1 MDDPFFLSDEWNFA
15 EFWDAAE
22 VEWATPSAPISLAQ
36 EWDVASELV
45 EKLGAVAVD
54 ELKLS
59 PRPYNGL
66 RRRGIDTVG
75 ALLATSENELGNIR
89 NLGRNAIEEI
99 KRKARDFVDHT
110 SVHFALPV
118 ESTTSHQTHEPS
130 SAPVVAPVV
139 AAALEVAPAITDW
152 EQLKPLVLRP
162 ASPLFWSVPAFLAAW
177 RELGENAGD
186 EKCALQ
192 QRRALVQNLK
202 GAREFTWDALRDEC
216 RALCSERE
224 WEVLVARCGLDGE
237 IEGEPQTHTLQEIA
251 VLQDVSRERVRQLEG
266 TAQRKIRRSIGP
278 LQAMRETLLWLV
290 ERAGGIIC
298 TEHAVVDLVEFFPRG
313 QMPVEPLLKLLLQV
327 AHKFQPVTRP
337 SMTQLHGALAPTG
350 SAIFALE
357 RRNDFKP
364 VIEMAQR
371 LWSQRDTTLHSE
383 DWVPQIAAALGA
395 ELFFFSPPWIG
406 ACLRA
411 DGRFDPA
418 RFAVVAPRLTLEKAL
433 VETLQR
439 LGAPT
444 HFTELTARLNEFDIW
459 KREAKTRSVH
469 GRLGAHPELFVCVG
483 RGTYGL
489 AAWGLEAQR
498 VTRDLSVFIGDA
510 AEEFL
515 EARGEAASE
524 DEIVAYVMQ
533 RKKCRDFSVRQR
545 LFYDPRFH
553 RFAPRR
559 YGLKK
564 WVF

>member
-1 MDDPFFLSDEWNFA
+1 MDDASFLSDEWNFA
-15 EFWDAAE
+15 EFWDESEAA
-22 VEWATPSAPISLAQ
+22 ASSAPISLAQ
-36 EWDVASELV
+36 EWNVAPELV
-45 EKLGAVAVD
+45 EKLGEVALD
-54 ELKLS
+54 KLQLS
-59 PRPYNGL
+59 NRPYNGL
-66 RRRGIDTVG
+66 RRHGIDTIGV
-75 ALLATSENELGNIR
+75 LLATPENELRNIR
-89 NLGRNAIEEI
+89 NLGHLAIEEI
-99 KRKARDFVDHT
+99 KRKLRDFVANT
-110 SVHFALPV
+110 TAYFAIPD
-118 ESTTSHQTHEPS
+118 ESYTPHQTHDE
-130 SAPVVAPVV
+130 APTP
-139 AAALEVAPAITDW
+139 AALDNPPAITDW

-162 ASPLFWSVPAFLAAW
+162 ASKLFWSVPAFLTAW
-177 RELGENAGD
+177 RELDENAGD
-186 EKCALQ
+186 ENFALQ
-192 QRRALVQNLK
+192 QRRALVQNLVQNGN
-202 GAREFTWDALRDEC
+202 GASEFTWDALRDQC
-216 RALCSERE
+216 RALCGERE

-237 IEGEPQTHTLQEIA
+237 IAGEPQTHTLQEIA
-251 VLQDVSRERVRQLEG
+251 VLQKVSRERVRQLEG
-266 TAQRKIRRSIGP
+266 AVQRKIRQSTGP
-278 LQAMRETLLWLV
+278 LPAMRETLLWLV
-290 ERAGGIIC
+290 ERAGGVIC
-298 TEHAVVDLVEFFPRG
+298 TEHAVVELEAFFPRG
-313 QMPVEPLLKLLLQV
+313 QMPVEPLLKLLFQV
-327 AHKFQPVTRP
+327 AHEFQPVARVLLP
-337 SMTQLHGALAPTG
+337 RLHNAFTPTN
-350 SAIFALE
+350 SAIFALK
-357 RRNDFKP
+357 RRDDFKP

-371 LWSQRDTTLHSE
+371 LWSRRDTPLRSE
-383 DWVPQIAAALGA
+383 DWVPQIAAALRA
-395 ELFFFSPPWIG
+395 ELFFFSPQWIG

-444 HFTELTARLNEFDIW
+444 HFTELTARLNEFGIW
-459 KREAKTRSVH
+459 THEAKTRSVH

-483 RGTYGL
+483 KGTYGL

-553 RFAPRR
+553 RFAPHR